1 MLLLHQII
9 LYVSE
14 MIFYREYKKLIM
26 TIDSKITA
34 EKLQSDI
41 NREATK
47 LSALS
52 SGEISKYLNTN
63 ILEVK
68 KYYLP
73 IKHK

>member
-1 MLLLHQII
+1 
-9 LYVSE
+9 
-14 MIFYREYKKLIM
+14 M

-41 NREATK
+41 NSEATK

-73 IKHK
+73 IKHQH

>member
-1 MLLLHQII
+1 
-9 LYVSE
+9 
-14 MIFYREYKKLIM
+14 M
-26 TIDSKITA
+26 TIGSKITA

-73 IKHK
+73 IKHKHESKLSLYFLQSVNYLKNK